1 MLESTKRGVHTS
13 MTKEIPLTQGKV
25 ALVDNEEIAAQRTYW
40 KSLKYRDNKIVSD
53 YDQSEWTVG
62 EYRKNAYPVVKECE
76 GLNCCRHIGDAM
88 GYVECEVL
96 AEVVV
101 RGKVIAGEDKI
112 TAQEM
117 KILRAWKWSKID
129 SVELAIYTA
138 ELVIGYYEENYPN
151 DKRPREAIEAA
162 KAYVKDPAYA
172 SAYAASAYAA
182 YAASAAYAA
191 YDAAYA
197 ASAASASAAYA
208 SAAYAAYAA
217 SAYAASAASAY
228 ASAAYTS
235 KEDREKAREETK
247 TKIDKWIIAR
257 IETMEKIGCEG

>member
-182 YAASAAYAA
+182 YAASAAAYAYAA
-191 YDAAYA
+191 YATSAAAYA
-197 ASAASASAAYA
+197 SASAASAYD
-208 SAAYAAYAA
+208 AA

-257 IETMEKIGCEG
+257 LETMEKIGCEG

>member
-1 MLESTKRGVHTS
+1 
-13 MTKEIPLTQGKV
+13 
-25 ALVDNEEIAAQRTYW
+25 
-40 KSLKYRDNKIVSD
+40 
-53 YDQSEWTVG
+53 
-62 EYRKNAYPVVKECE
+62 
-76 GLNCCRHIGDAM
+76 M
-88 GYVECEVL
+88 GYVKCEVL

-182 YAASAAYAA
+182 YAASAAAYAYAA
-191 YDAAYA
+191 YAAYA
-197 ASAASASAAYA
+197 TSAAASAAASAYAYAAYATSAAAYASASAASAYV
-208 SAAYAAYAA
+208 AA